1 MVMTIIGSTI
11 VALGISL
18 IISSFFILNKR
29 GLYMFITGFVIG
41 IIGIAIYPKNPPTT
55 IELKLKKKMD
65 LDSIYLKGY
74 KDGYLD
80 CHNKSH

>member
-29 GLYMFITGFVIG
+29 GLYMFIAGFVIG
-41 IIGIAIYPKNPPTT
+41 IIGIAIYPKNPLIP
-55 IELKLKKKMD
+55 IELKNKNN
-65 LDSIYLKGY
+65 SIYLKGY
-74 KDGYLD
+74 KDGIKD
-80 CHNKSH
+80 CKNK

>member
-1 MVMTIIGSTI
+1 MIGYIFILLGFSSILFSFLISEKRGMYLFIIGFI
-11 VALGISL
+11 VAMIGYF
-18 IISSFFILNKR
+18 II
-29 GLYMFITGFVIG
+29 
-41 IIGIAIYPKNPPTT
+41 PKKPPVP